1 METKQPK
8 LLFVYN
14 ANSTLFAQ
22 ATDFVHK
29 VVSPQTYQ
37 CNLCRITY
45 GNLGMKQQ
53 WQSFIQSLSMPIQFF
68 HKDEFIRAYPD
79 LTSMELPAV
88 FMVDDSEP
96 RILISASEINKA
108 HDIDSLIKLVNNKLT
123 QEREVNA

>member
-14 ANSTLFAQ
+14 ANSALFAQ
-22 ATDFVHK
+22 VTDFVHK

-53 WQSFIQSLSMPIQFF
+53 WQSFIQSLPMPVQFL
-68 HKDEFIRAYPD
+68 HKDKLKRVYPD
-79 LTSMELPAV
+79 LVRMELPAV
-88 FMVDDSEP
+88 FLMDDSQS
-96 RILISASEINKA
+96 RILVSASEIDGVR
-108 HDIDSLIKLVNNKLT
+108 DIDSLIKLVNNKLT
-123 QEREVNA
+123 QEREINV